1 MEGSLDIHARI
12 ASLDEQVSSRWRPLW
27 RSLRHAYRAV
37 AGIAILTVV
46 VVMAVAAPVL
56 APADPTDMNI
66 LDRLKPPGFVDGEGH
81 THYLGTDQLGRD
93 LLSRLIFG
101 ARISLL
107 VGISAVL
114 IGGVLG
120 LGLGLIA
127 GYYGRWPDDLIMRVA
142 EIQLA
147 FPSILLYIAVLAVLG
162 PGLFNVIGILGF
174 TGWVVYARVARGQ
187 VLSVREEEFVQA
199 ARSIGCRDV
208 RVIVRHVLPNI
219 FAAIIVIGSFAVASN
234 IIAEAS
240 LSFLG
245 LGVPPSIPA
254 WGSMLAEAREYIRIA
269 WWPVTFPG
277 LAIMLT
283 VLSINAIGDW
293 LRDYLDP
300 RLKSQE

>member
-1 MEGSLDIHARI
+1 MEQSVTTPTTLDRSMPARSLWT
-12 ASLDEQVSSRWRPLW
+12 WRSLW
-27 RSLRHAYRAV
+27 RSLRRAHRAM
-37 AGIAILTVV
+37 AGIVILSLV

-56 APADPTDMNI
+56 APADPTDMSL
-66 LDRLKPPGFVDGEGH
+66 LDRLKPPGFVDSDGH
-81 THYLGTDQLGRD
+81 VHYLGTDQLGRD
-93 LLSRLIFG
+93 LLSRLIYG

-114 IGGVLG
+114 IGGCLG
-120 LGLGLIA
+120 LALGLIA
-127 GYYGRWPDDLIMRVA
+127 GYYGRWPDDLIMRLA

-162 PGLFNVIGILGF
+162 PGLLNVIGILGF
-174 TGWVVYARVARGQ
+174 TGWVVYARIARGQ
-187 VLSVREEEFVQA
+187 VLSVREEEFIQA
-199 ARSIGCRDV
+199 ARAIGCSDAR
-208 RVIVRHVLPNI
+208 IILRHVLPNI

-254 WGSMLAEAREYIRIA
+254 WGSMLAEAREYIRTA

-300 RLKSQE
+300 RLKT